1 MFDLFRSRDKAVR
14 IMLGGILGVVAL
26 SMVTYLIPGGW
37 MGGSDASAGSNVIAT
52 VGDYTVTSNDA
63 QRVISNV
70 MRGRN
75 LPPEILNMYAPQLIN
90 NLIGERAMAYE
101 AKRLGFEAS
110 EADTAESVRRALPPQ
125 LFKDGKLVS
134 KELYSQVLG
143 EQGMTIE
150 QFESEAAQQVL
161 INRLRDY
168 VAAGVV
174 ISPLEVEQEYRK
186 RAEKA
191 KIDYVLIPTAKYT
204 AEAQASEAELKAYF
218 DKHRAEYQLPE
229 KKNLSVLVIDPAN
242 LQNEIQPSDA
252 ELQALYRAGGE
263 KFQIPERVKVRHIL
277 LKSDAS
283 NDKEIKA
290 KIDDLEKQLKAGA
303 DFAELAKKNSQDPG
317 SAAKGGELDWVVR
330 GQTVKEFEAAAFSL
344 PVNQISQPIKTTYGY
359 HILEVTEKQ
368 PARTMPFEEA
378 KPALLAQVQ
387 NRKVN
392 DLLQTA
398 EDKAVAALRKD
409 PAHPDKAAADSK
421 AQQFNVASYAPGDP
435 IPGVG
440 MEKDVDAALAALKK
454 GQISQP
460 VVLKGNKIVIADVLD
475 EMPARPASF
484 EDVQGQ
490 IRTKLNADKLQQAL
504 TAKANELLAKA
515 KSSDLKK
522 AAKEMG
528 LEVKSPDAF
537 TRNGAVEGAGS
548 ATTFADAFTK
558 PVNSLIG
565 PLPAQ
570 GSQVVAQVV
579 EHVDANMAE
588 FPTQR
593 DAIRDELRNLKAR
606 EREDIFAAGLRK
618 RLEQE
623 KKIRVNNDVL
633 KRVMDNY
640 SARS

>member
-14 IMLGGILGVVAL
+14 IMLGVILGVVAL

-37 MGGSDASAGSNVIAT
+37 MGSGDTAAGSNVIAT
-52 VGDYTVTSNDA
+52 VGDYTVTTTDA

-75 LPPEILNMYAPQLIN
+75 LPPEILNMYAPQMIN

-101 AKRLGFEAS
+101 AKRLGFEAN
-110 EADTAESVRRALPPQ
+110 EADTADSVRRALPPQ
-125 LFKDGKLVS
+125 LFKDGKLIS
-134 KELYSQVLG
+134 ADLYKQVLA

-168 VAAGVV
+168 IAAGVV
-174 ISPLEVEQEYRK
+174 VSPLEVEQEYRK
-186 RAEKA
+186 RNEKA
-191 KIDYVLIPTAKYT
+191 KVDYVLIPTAKYAKE
-204 AEAQASEAELKAYF
+204 AEASDAELKAYF

-229 KKNLSVLVIDPAN
+229 KKSMAVLVVDPAT

-252 ELQALYRAGGE
+252 ELEALYRASAD

-277 LKSDAS
+277 LKSDAT

-290 KIDDLEKQLKAGA
+290 KIDDIEKQLKAGA

-317 SAAKGGELDWVVR
+317 SAVKGGDLDWVVK

-359 HILEVTEKQ
+359 HILQVTEKQ
-368 PARTMPFEEA
+368 AARTMPFEEA
-378 KPALLAQVQ
+378 KPQLLGQIR

-398 EDKAVAALRKD
+398 QDKAVAALRKD
-409 PAHPDKAAADSK
+409 PAHPDKAAAESK
-421 AQQFNVASYAPGDP
+421 AAFFNVPGYAPGDP
-435 IPGVG
+435 IPAVG
-440 MEKDVDAALAALKK
+440 MEKDVDAAIAGLKK
-454 GQISQP
+454 GQVSQP
-460 VVLKGNKIVIADVLD
+460 VVLKGNKIVIVDVLD
-475 EMPARPASF
+475 VMPARPATF

-490 IRTKLNADKLQQAL
+490 IRSKLNAEKLQQVL

-548 ATTFADAFTK
+548 ASTFADAFTK
-558 PVNSLIG
+558 PVNSLVG
-565 PLPAQ
+565 PLSAQ
-570 GSQVVAQVV
+570 GSQLVAQVV
-579 EHVDANMAE
+579 EHVEANMAD
-588 FPTQR
+588 FPVQR
-593 DAIRDELRNLKAR
+593 DGIRDELRNLKAR
-606 EREDIFAAGLRK
+606 EREEIFTAGLRK
-618 RLEQE
+618 RLEAE
-623 KKIRVNNDVL
+623 KKIRVNNDVVKQIL
-633 KRVMDNY
+633 EGY
-640 SARS
+640 TSRS